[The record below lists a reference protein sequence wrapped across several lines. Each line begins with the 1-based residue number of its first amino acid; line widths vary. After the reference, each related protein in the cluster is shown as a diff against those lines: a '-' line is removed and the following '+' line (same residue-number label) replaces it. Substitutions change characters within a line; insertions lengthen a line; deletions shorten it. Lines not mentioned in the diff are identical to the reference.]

1 MKPFPEGKFSKAN
14 KDSLNLGA
22 LDGNKNRLPPAY
34 TAHVDDNI
42 FAEVAQYLPRSVAA
56 SVVSVDDVFGGSH
69 EYQEDVLSDEKL
81 NLTYE
86 ERRILLGLFPNSRT
100 MMVLVSPRRREKTI
114 KYIEYEGW
122 TTTKLKATIRDIA
135 RILGLLQSICDIFI
149 WGQAQLLIL
158 QQLLAEAIRKGYKA
172 ANRCKRLGQLY
183 QNEASQVPD
192 GLRFRLK
199 YLEETMKVRFLWQ
212 CQALIH
218 IPSSVRA
225 AIGVIYNYLKSGKP
239 WQSPIGHLIPRD
251 PAGESKGDAS
261 HCAIGVVNEKLK
273 CFLLLPYSKE
283 LFLRIKNE
291 EVHINVLEL
300 LALFLGYVMFLT
312 RYKLSPDSFPPFP
325 QLVLWGDSMSAN
337 KWFRK
342 FSTNSAM
349 ATMALR
355 YFAEYMPNSP
365 VQPVP
370 QWIAGEL
377 NVEADDVSR
386 VQELFS
392 PKLKFIYNVSYSKLI
407 HQVLQKYSTMR
418 TWDLFLPSP
427 ELLSDLSCVVS
438 SVPSMAVPSRKQR
451 LGHFVPVERTFFG
464 SAVNTGS
471 SPSCFL

>member
-1 MKPFPEGKFSKAN
+1 
-14 KDSLNLGA
+14 
-22 LDGNKNRLPPAY
+22 
-34 TAHVDDNI
+34 
-42 FAEVAQYLPRSVAA
+42 
-56 SVVSVDDVFGGSH
+56 
-69 EYQEDVLSDEKL
+69 
-81 NLTYE
+81 
-86 ERRILLGLFPNSRT
+86 
-100 MMVLVSPRRREKTI
+100 
-114 KYIEYEGW
+114 
-122 TTTKLKATIRDIA
+122 
-135 RILGLLQSICDIFI
+135 
-149 WGQAQLLIL
+149 
-158 QQLLAEAIRKGYKA
+158 
-172 ANRCKRLGQLY
+172 
-183 QNEASQVPD
+183 
-192 GLRFRLK
+192 
-199 YLEETMKVRFLWQ
+199 MKVRFLWQ

-218 IPSSVRA
+218 IPPSVRA
-225 AIGVIYNYLKSGKP
+225 AIGVIYDYLRSGKP

-291 EVHINVLEL
+291 DVHINVLEL

-312 RYKLSPDSFPPFP
+312 RYKLSPADLPPFP

-342 FSTNSAM
+342 FSTNSTM
-349 ATMALR
+349 ATIALR
-355 YFAEYMPNSP
+355 YFAKYMPNSP

-370 QWIAGEL
+370 KWIAGEL

-407 HQVLQKYSTMR
+407 HQVLQKYSMMR

-464 SAVNTGS
+464 SAVHTGS